1 MNRLEQRCNGVIRV
15 LEDYNIPYGLKYN
28 QKKLI
33 HIKNY
38 CGRGWDV
45 EITNKY
51 ISVYYIKNKC
61 DIFLPSFEGI
71 NEFREFIKSGKS
83 FMILKEEEENE

>member
-1 MNRLEQRCNGVIRV
+1 MNRLEQRCNGVMKV

-28 QKKLI
+28 QKTLI

-38 CGRGWDV
+38 CGRGWNI

-51 ISVYYIKNKC
+51 ITPTYNK
-61 DIFLPSFEGI
+61 DRHEYFLPSFEGI
-71 NEFREFIKSGKS
+71 NEFREFIKNGKS
-83 FMILKEEEENE
+83 FMILEED